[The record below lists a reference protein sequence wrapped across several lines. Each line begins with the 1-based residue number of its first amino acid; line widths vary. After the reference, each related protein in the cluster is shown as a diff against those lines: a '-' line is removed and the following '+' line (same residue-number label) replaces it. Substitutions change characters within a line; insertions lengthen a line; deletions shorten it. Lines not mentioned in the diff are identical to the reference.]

1 MAISDENLAKRVE
14 DYEATLTADALP
26 RLGDFD

>member
-1 MAISDENLAKRVE
+1 MTAWQPTWRTRVE